1 MFALVSATHP
11 GVAEPLWAF
20 ISVKSATKS
29 SLGFS
34 DNALNVPPL
43 LEDEESSNFLGMMGT
58 TMPAFSIIAL
68 FCTVLGLTMAGAP
81 AGYAHELETVKL
93 VFQRAIP
100 NIPGKNLVALVV
112 NYPPGGKSPPHRHA
126 KSAFIYAHVLTGA
139 IRSVVGTEPAKVY
152 QAGESFHEEPGA
164 HHRVSENAS
173 ETQPA
178 SFLAVFIVDAEDQP
192 LTIPDS
198 NSDTR

>member
-1 MFALVSATHP
+1 M
-11 GVAEPLWAF
+11 
-20 ISVKSATKS
+20 
-29 SLGFS
+29 GFS
-34 DNALNVPPL
+34 DNALDGPPL
-43 LEDEESSNFLGMMGT
+43 LRRREFKLLGHLGT
-58 TMPAFSIIAL
+58 TMPVFPTIAL
-68 FCTVLGLTMAGAP
+68 FCSVLVLTMAGAP
-81 AGYAHELETVKL
+81 AGHAHELETVKL

-112 NYPPGGKSPPHRHA
+112 NYPPGAKSPPHRHA
-126 KSAFIYAHVLTGA
+126 KSAFIYAHVLTGV
-139 IRSVVGTEPAKVY
+139 IRSAVGAEPAKVY
-152 QAGESFHEEPGA
+152 QAGEGFHEEPGA

-178 SFLAVFIVDAEDQP
+178 SLLAVFIVDVEDQP

>member
-11 GVAEPLWAF
+11 GIAEPLPER
-20 ISVKSATKS
+20 KRKPMPT
-29 SLGFS
+29 FS
-34 DNALNVPPL
+34 
-43 LEDEESSNFLGMMGT
+43 T
-58 TMPAFSIIAL
+58 IAL
-68 FCTVLGLTMAGAP
+68 SCTVLGLTLPGAP
-81 AGYAHELETVKL
+81 AGYAQEPETVKL

-112 NYPPGGKSPPHRHA
+112 NYPPGGKSPPHHHA

-152 QAGESFHEEPGA
+152 QAGESLHEDPGA

-173 ETQPA
+173 ETEPA
-178 SFLAVFIVDAEDQP
+178 SLLAVFIVDAEDQP

-198 NSDTR
+198 N

>member
-1 MFALVSATHP
+1 MPV
-11 GVAEPLWAF
+11 
-20 ISVKSATKS
+20 
-29 SLGFS
+29 FS
-34 DNALNVPPL
+34 
-43 LEDEESSNFLGMMGT
+43 T
-58 TMPAFSIIAL
+58 IAL
-68 FCTVLGLTMAGAP
+68 FCTVLGLTLAGAP
-81 AGYAHELETVKL
+81 AGHAHELETVKL

-152 QAGESFHEEPGA
+152 QAGEGFHEEPGA

-173 ETQPA
+173 DTQPA
-178 SFLAVFIVDAEDQP
+178 VSGGLHRRCRGPATHHTGLEFRHTIVPCRADLVALVEPPRWLCETTERKECRD
-192 LTIPDS
+192 
-198 NSDTR
+198 